1 MAPLILIVDD
11 EISNR
16 RTLTRVLQRE
26 GFSIIEAKDGEEAL
40 QQLHQNPTLMITDL
54 KMPKVDGMELLTR
67 AREEFPHTEVILM
80 TAFGTIDLA
89 VQAMRE
95 GAWEVSFLLESGMGH
110 TLSPFLHFAKG
121 KGSRHSES

>member
-26 GFSIIEAKDGEEAL
+26 GFSTIEAKDGKEAL
-40 QQLHQNPTLMITDL
+40 QQLNQNPTLMITDL
-54 KMPKVDGMELLTR
+54 KMPNVDGMELLTQ
-67 AREEFPHTEVILM
+67 AREKFPHTEVILM

-89 VQAMRE
+89 VKAMRE
-95 GAWEVSFLLESGMGH
+95 GAWDFI
-110 TLSPFLHFAKG
+110 PKPINQCN
-121 KGSRHSES
+121 GSQYGRT

>member
-40 QQLHQNPTLMITDL
+40 KQLHQNPTLMITDL

-67 AREEFPHTEVILM
+67 AREEFQH
-80 TAFGTIDLA
+80 
-89 VQAMRE
+89 R
-95 GAWEVSFLLESGMGH
+95 GH
-110 TLSPFLHFAKG
+110 SYDRIWYH
-121 KGSRHSES
+121 